1 MFAVVQQSSDLID
14 LSMKEF
20 DWLSMLKIKKIKIKQ
35 VALFFTKESSYQKLR
50 KNLDKANE
58 KLKLVTKEHPDY
70 KNTFEEFQK
79 AKEKL
84 EKYEKE
90 PEEYKKIEHEKEKLI
105 KKVTLKETLAFLIF
119 VVVSICGLMW
129 QKAENKRQEEER
141 RKKYPKADVKKIQN
155 FFEQEK
161 TFADLSHAEEI
172 KNKEIEDT
180 MKSIVD
186 LAKKENAIYL
196 VYGENGIG
204 KSSAMRK
211 VLSETSNL
219 QYLYI
224 ENGIEELTKY
234 LVPDYDSKTSH
245 FTIEE
250 VIRQSLTDYGD
261 YRRQMKEKRSE
272 NAIIVFDNTNKLED
286 EKFLKNFKDIIKITL
301 VDNNRPVVFIFL
313 SSEGKGPQ
321 ILMRNMSRMRVTRIK
336 EPSKQIAFDY
346 FKKIGIPSEYH
357 SELEKLT
364 GSAFKYL
371 NELSSIDRN
380 LPKDEFIKTSKKNVH
395 SKIQPEIREWL
406 KIPEIVDVCC
416 QILKEG
422 SIDEKEFDN
431 ITKNDIKS
439 IEETWQKKIL
449 KGNLFQIDEGNV
461 VFQNRATKQYVKE
474 YLKK

>member
-1 MFAVVQQSSDLID
+1 
-14 LSMKEF
+14 MKEF
-20 DWLSMLKIKKIKIKQ
+20 DWLSMLKIKKIKIKR
-35 VALFFTKESSYQKLR
+35 VALFFKESSYQKLR

-129 QKAENKRQEEER
+129 QKAENKRQEEEH
-141 RKKYPKADVKKIQN
+141 RKKYPKADFKKIQT

-161 TFADLSHAEEI
+161 TFADLSRAEEI

-204 KSSAMRK
+204 KSSALKK
-211 VLSETSNL
+211 VLSTTPNL
-219 QYLYI
+219 HYLYI
-224 ENGIEELTKY
+224 DDGIKELVGK
-234 LVPDYDSKTSH
+234 LVPDYDSNTSH
-245 FTIEE
+245 YSLEE
-250 VIRQSLTDYGD
+250 VLNQSLTEYGN
-261 YRRQMKEKRSE
+261 YRREMKQNKEE
-272 NAIIVFDNTNKLED
+272 NFQDNAIVVFDNTNKITD
-286 EKFLKNFKDIIKITL
+286 EAFLSNFKDIIKIKL
-301 VDNNRPVVFIFL
+301 VDGYRPVVFIFL

-346 FKKIGIPSEYH
+346 FTKIGIPSEYH

-395 SKIQPEIREWL
+395 SKIQPEIREL
-406 KIPEIVDVCC
+406 LEIEEIKKVC
-416 QILKEG
+416 QEVISKG
-422 SIDEKEFDN
+422 FISISEYN
-431 ITKNDIKS
+431 HITKNDVKS